1 MKKLTLCGLT
11 AILLAGCS
19 GKSEEDGTTPPRSI
33 PLAVGNWWFHRDT
46 PDTTSYDTMVVASD
60 TTYNGKAGF
69 LTETRAYTPD
79 TQYVDSFIAYY
90 DGGFVWMS
98 YELQID
104 TPIPMLIT
112 ADFKVIKEEN
122 LAVGDTWTAMDRDT
136 TINLPPPVTIRVL
149 VLAEILSQEDKS
161 VPAGDFAGCYK
172 VAYRWTWTVNGSPV
186 SSSTMLNWVYPGVGV
201 IYSQDSASTDGNEL
215 VDYSVQ

>member
-1 MKKLTLCGLT
+1 MKRLALCGLI
-11 AILLAGCS
+11 AILFAGC
-19 GKSEEDGTTPPRSI
+19 GGDGGEDGTTPPKSI

-46 PDTTSYDTMVVASD
+46 PDTTSYDTSVIVSD

-69 LTETRAYTPD
+69 LVETRAYTPD
-79 TQYVDSFIAYY
+79 TQYVDSFVAYY
-90 DGGFVWMS
+90 DGGFEWMS
-98 YELQID
+98 YEIQID

-112 ADFKVIKEEN
+112 ADFKAIKEEN

-136 TINLPPPVTIRVL
+136 AIPPWDIGVL
-149 VLAEILSQEDKS
+149 VLAEITAQEDRS

-186 SSSTMLNWVYPGVGV
+186 SNTTMFNWVYPGVGV
-201 IYSQDSASTDGNEL
+201 VYSQDSASTDGNEL
-215 VDYSVQ
+215 VDYEVQ